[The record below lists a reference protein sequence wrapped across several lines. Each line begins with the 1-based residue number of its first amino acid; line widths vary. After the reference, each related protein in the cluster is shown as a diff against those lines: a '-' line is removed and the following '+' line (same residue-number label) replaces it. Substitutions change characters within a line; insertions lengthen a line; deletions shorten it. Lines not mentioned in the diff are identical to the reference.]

1 MAGNTPWASQMFPV
15 PTQESVPASMLTGDE
30 SYSIKLV
37 SFSKALTQLPDT
49 QGPNQETQAVEGE
62 EAARTADRAEGQQ
75 SLCPGHGRQ
84 HDDTRTL
91 VAAEGTNTAGREVPR
106 VEEPAQKAAQEV
118 EGRPQ
123 NPPPGGSQLQKSRG
137 SEDGGGKEQK
147 QAAMRA
153 CGSHGFNDR
162 SQDAGASNKRRRKVA
177 GTSDE
182 PRASKRRRGEEQQGE
197 EEARSSSS
205 LELPAGVGVDVVGVF
220 AERLMNGMLDL
231 ASEHGVAA
239 IMTVTAD
246 RVTLEVRLDASAT

>member
-37 SFSKALTQLPDT
+37 NFSKALTQLPDT

-123 NPPPGGSQLQKSRG
+123 NPPPGTKKPRIGGRRWEGAEAGCNARMRVARG
-137 SEDGGGKEQK
+137 PLG
-147 QAAMRA
+147 MR
-153 CGSHGFNDR
+153 F
-162 SQDAGASNKRRRKVA
+162 
-177 GTSDE
+177 
-182 PRASKRRRGEEQQGE
+182 
-197 EEARSSSS
+197 
-205 LELPAGVGVDVVGVF
+205 
-220 AERLMNGMLDL
+220 
-231 ASEHGVAA
+231 
-239 IMTVTAD
+239 
-246 RVTLEVRLDASAT
+246 

>member
-1 MAGNTPWASQMFPV
+1 
-15 PTQESVPASMLTGDE
+15 
-30 SYSIKLV
+30 
-37 SFSKALTQLPDT
+37 
-49 QGPNQETQAVEGE
+49 
-62 EAARTADRAEGQQ
+62 
-75 SLCPGHGRQ
+75 
-84 HDDTRTL
+84 
-91 VAAEGTNTAGREVPR
+91 
-106 VEEPAQKAAQEV
+106 
-118 EGRPQ
+118 
-123 NPPPGGSQLQKSRG
+123 
-137 SEDGGGKEQK
+137 
-147 QAAMRA
+147 MRA

>member
-75 SLCPGHGRQ
+75 SLSPGHGRQ

-91 VAAEGTNTAGREVPR
+91 VAAEGTNTAGQEVPR

-123 NPPPGGSQLQKSRG
+123 NPPPGGSHYTKAEDRRTAVGRSRSRPGAKTPAPATSAGARWREQATSRG
-137 SEDGGGKEQK
+137 PARGAGGKNSKE
-147 QAAMRA
+147 
-153 CGSHGFNDR
+153 
-162 SQDAGASNKRRRKVA
+162 KRRPGA
-177 GTSDE
+177 AA
-182 PRASKRRRGEEQQGE
+182 ASSCQQGWGWMWLGCS
-197 EEARSSSS
+197 RS
-205 LELPAGVGVDVVGVF
+205 A
-220 AERLMNGMLDL
+220 
-231 ASEHGVAA
+231 
-239 IMTVTAD
+239 
-246 RVTLEVRLDASAT
+246 